1 MDSFQ
6 TSTRVSV
13 LVAGNSRIQTQLLS
27 DALQRDPALDVVSWD
42 WQPTSLIPTVVGHR
56 VDVLAI
62 SFTFNGHSAQG
73 LDVVRELRSARPETK
88 SVVLLEAQQDDAV
101 ISAFR
106 AGAKGI
112 FGRDSSVDLFCKCMH
127 AVHNGDIWID
137 GRGMALVVEALAAAP
152 RVQAVNADG
161 LNLLSKREQ
170 EVVQCLVQGMTNK
183 EIADR
188 IGLSQH
194 TVKNYLFR
202 IFDKLGVSSRVE
214 LLFMALSQNNGA
226 GNGQEAVAQAS
237 TAAADFSSLQKAA
250 EKGSPSAQ
258 LALAQAFLERRGQ
271 PDDFVR
277 AYTWYLI
284 ASERTSQARAL
295 VTRMLTPKQIEE
307 AQQRATE
314 WLARAK
320 QGSSSASV
328 STRNNVTR
336 MRPGKIAEP
345 TR

>member
-1 MDSFQ
+1 MDSPG
-6 TSTRVSV
+6 SSNRVSV

-42 WQPTSLIPTVVGHR
+42 WQPTSLIPTVLSHR
-56 VDVLAI
+56 IDVLAI
-62 SFTFNGHSAQG
+62 SFTFNGRSAEG
-73 LDVVRELRSARPETK
+73 LDVVRELRAVRPETK

-101 ISAFR
+101 IGAFR

-112 FGRDSSVDLFCKCMH
+112 FGRESSVDLFCKCMH
-127 AVHNGDIWID
+127 SVHNGDIWID

-170 EVVQCLVQGMTNK
+170 EVVQCLVQGMTNR

-226 GNGQEAVAQAS
+226 GLEATQATS
-237 TAAADFSSLQKAA
+237 TPAGDFSSLHKAA

-258 LALAQAFLERRGQ
+258 LALAQAYLGRRAQ

-277 AYTWYLI
+277 AYMWYLI

-320 QGSSSASV
+320 QSPDSASV
-328 STRNNVTR
+328 SASNDVTR
-336 MRPGKIAEP
+336 IRPGKMAE
-345 TR
+345 TTK